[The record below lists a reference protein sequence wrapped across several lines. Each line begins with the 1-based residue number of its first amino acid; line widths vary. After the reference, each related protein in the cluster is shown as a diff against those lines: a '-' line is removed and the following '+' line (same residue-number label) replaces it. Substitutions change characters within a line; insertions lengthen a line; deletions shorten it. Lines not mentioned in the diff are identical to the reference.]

1 MVAGMDRKDYEIDFT
16 KVGQKMKQ
24 MRMEQGITQEKV
36 AEDLECTVAF
46 VSNVENSRT
55 KLNLRVLLYYSALCH
70 ISIDSLLAAG
80 KALKSSDI
88 AGNDPVCDELMG
100 IFKTFSPDER
110 KKIVKMLK
118 LWKE

>member
-1 MVAGMDRKDYEIDFT
+1 MNRNEYEIDFT

-24 MRMEQGITQEKV
+24 MRMELGVTQEKV

-55 KLNLRVLLYYSALCH
+55 KLNLRVLLYYSKLCH
-70 ISIDSLLAAG
+70 ISVDSILAAG
-80 KALKSSDI
+80 KDSESFN
-88 AGNDPVCDELMG
+88 NDDPMYDELIG

-110 KKIVKMLK
+110 KKIIKILK
-118 LWKE
+118 LWQES

>member
-1 MVAGMDRKDYEIDFT
+1 MNRNEYEIDFT

-55 KLNLRVLLYYSALCH
+55 KLNLRVLLYYSKLCH
-70 ISIDSLLAAG
+70 ISVDSILAAG
-80 KALKSSDI
+80 KDSECLENAD
-88 AGNDPVCDELMG
+88 NDPMYDELIG
-100 IFKTFSPDER
+100 IFKTFSPNER
-110 KKIVKMLK
+110 KKIIRMLK
-118 LWKE
+118 LWQER

>member
-1 MVAGMDRKDYEIDFT
+1 MNRNEYEIDFT

-55 KLNLRVLLYYSALCH
+55 KLNLRVLLYYSKLCH
-70 ISIDSLLAAG
+70 ISIDSILAAG
-80 KALKSSDI
+80 KDCESPENAD
-88 AGNDPVCDELMG
+88 NNPMYDELIG

-110 KKIVKMLK
+110 KKIIKMLK
-118 LWKE
+118 VWKGC